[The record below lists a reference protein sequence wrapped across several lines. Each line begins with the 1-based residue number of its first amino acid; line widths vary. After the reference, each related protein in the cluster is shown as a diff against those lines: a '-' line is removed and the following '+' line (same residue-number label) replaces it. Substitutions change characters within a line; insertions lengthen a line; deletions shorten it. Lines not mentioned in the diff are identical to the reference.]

1 MVRTRVFYATDIH
14 GSEDCFR
21 KFLAAGREYKPDV
34 LILGGDITG
43 KMIVPIVS
51 QSPAEWTATFLGE
64 SLTMRSEG
72 EVQTLEKRIRAVGY
86 YTYRTS
92 QQEAEETQAD
102 KEKLDDLFSRLMC
115 ESVDSWIRLAEE
127 RLKGSKTKCYIS
139 PGNDDV
145 FAIDPIIQS
154 SSLVAYP
161 EGNVSK
167 IDDEHEMISC
177 GYSNMTPW
185 KCPRDISEEELA
197 AKIETMTSQVKDM
210 ERCVFNLHCPPHNT
224 SLDQAPKLDKDLN
237 PSVQPGGGYEMAP
250 AGSTA
255 VRDAIQ
261 KHQPLIA
268 LHGHIHESKGTAK
281 IGRTLCMNPG
291 SEYAERILRGVLLD
305 IDGNR
310 VKDFL
315 FTSG

>member
-1 MVRTRVFYATDIH
+1 MARTRVFYTTDIH

-21 KFLAAGREYKPDV
+21 KFLAAAKEYRPSV

-43 KMIVPIVS
+43 KMIIPIIAES
-51 QSPAEWTATFLGE
+51 QTEWSATLLGE
-64 SLTMRSEG
+64 HLTMRSEA
-72 EVQTLEKRIRAVGY
+72 EIQAIEKKIRAIGY
-86 YTYRTS
+86 YTHRAS
-92 QQEAEETQAD
+92 RQEAEELQAD
-102 KEKLDDLFSRLMC
+102 KERLEALFSSLICDSIR
-115 ESVDSWIRLAEE
+115 SWIRLAEE
-127 RLKGSKTKCYIS
+127 RLKGSGIKCYIS
-139 PGNDDV
+139 PGNDDT

-154 SSLVAYP
+154 SDYVVYP
-161 EGNVSK
+161 EGKVVM
-167 IDDEHEMISC
+167 IDDQHEMISC

-185 KCPRDISEEELA
+185 NCPRDIPEEELGWKIASMA
-197 AKIETMTSQVKDM
+197 AQVRDI
-210 ERCVFNLHCPPHNT
+210 ERCVFNLHCPPYNT
-224 SLDQAPKLDKDLN
+224 MLDQAPKLDKDLK
-237 PSVQPGGGYEMAP
+237 PSIQPGGGYEMSP

-255 VRDAIQ
+255 VRDMIQ
-261 KHQPLIA
+261 KHQPLLA
-268 LHGHIHESKGTAK
+268 LHGHIHESKGTFK